1 MRETF
6 FFYAMILVK
15 LWESKLRYDG
25 ISGIG
30 VYYLLFKVESKGD
43 H

>member
-30 VYYLLFKVESKGD
+30 VLFAIQSRV
-43 H
+43 